1 MTKRRV
7 VVTGMGTLTPIGNS
21 LEEFW
26 NGLLSGKSG
35 AGKIT
40 KFDTTD
46 FTTKIACEVKDF
58 DVSKY
63 IEKKAAKRMDMYT
76 QYGMAASIMAMEDA
90 NINLEEIDCELFG
103 VIFGSGI
110 GGMSTFEEQH
120 TNYMEKGPKRI
131 SPFFVPMMI
140 SDIAAGQIS
149 MQFGLKG
156 PNYATVSACATGA
169 HAIGDAFMHIQR
181 GSANLMLCGGSE
193 AAITPMSIGGF
204 NSAKALSTR
213 NDDPL
218 KASRPFDQE
227 RDGFLMGE
235 GGATLVLEEL
245 EHAKKRGAKIYAELT
260 GIGFS
265 GDAHHL
271 TAPAPEGEG
280 AQRAMK
286 AAMKDAGVKPE
297 QIEYINAHGT
307 STPLNDL
314 NETKA
319 IKAVFGD
326 HAYKLNVS
334 STKSMTGHLLG
345 AAGAVEAAATVMAL
359 KEGKIPP
366 TINYE
371 KPDPELD
378 LNYTPNTVVEKDIK
392 FAISNVFGFGG
403 HNASLL
409 FQKYEG

>member
-7 VVTGMGTLTPIGNS
+7 VVTGIGVLTPVGNS
-21 LEEFW
+21 LEDFW
-26 NGLLSGKSG
+26 SGILAGKNG

-40 KFDTTD
+40 KFDTTE
-46 FTTKIACEVKDF
+46 FATKIACEVKDF

-63 IEKKAAKRMDMYT
+63 IDKKAARRMDLYT
-76 QYGMAASIMAMEDA
+76 QYGMAASIMAVEDA
-90 NINLEEIDCELFG
+90 EINLEETDLEKFG
-103 VIFGSGI
+103 VIYGSGI
-110 GGMSTFEEQH
+110 GGMNTFEDQH
-120 TNYMEKGPKRI
+120 TAYMEKGPKRI

-149 MQFGLKG
+149 MQYGLKG

-181 GSANLMLCGGSE
+181 GSADLMLCGGSE

-204 NSAKALSTR
+204 NSAKALTTR
-213 NDDPL
+213 NDEPE
-218 KASRPFDQE
+218 KASRPFDSG

-235 GGATLVLEEL
+235 GGATIMLEEM
-245 EHAKKRGAKIYAELT
+245 EHAKKRGAKIYAELV
-260 GIGFS
+260 GMGFS

-286 AAMKDAGVKPE
+286 EAIRDAGIAPE
-297 QIEYINAHGT
+297 QIDYINAHGT

-326 HAYKLNVS
+326 HAYKLNIS

-345 AAGAVEAAATVMAL
+345 AAGAVEAVATIMAL
-359 KEGKIPP
+359 KDGKIPP

-371 KPDPELD
+371 EPDAELD
-378 LNYTPNTVVEKDIK
+378 LNYTPNNCVEKDLK
-392 FAISNVFGFGG
+392 YAISNVFGFGG

-409 FQKYEG
+409 FKKYEG

>member
-7 VVTGMGTLTPIGNS
+7 VVTGLGTLTPIGNS

-40 KFDTTD
+40 KFDATE
-46 FTTKIACEVKDF
+46 FTTQIACEVKDF

-63 IEKKAAKRMDMYT
+63 IDKKAAKRMDMYT

-90 NINLEEIDCELFG
+90 NFHLEEIDRDLFG

-156 PNYATVSACATGA
+156 PNYATVSACSTGA

-181 GSANLMLCGGSE
+181 GSANMMLCGGSE

-204 NSAKALSTR
+204 NSAKALTTR
-213 NDDPL
+213 NHEPL

-235 GGATLVLEEL
+235 GGAALVLEEM
-245 EHAKKRGAKIYAELT
+245 EHAKKRGAKIYAELL

-286 AAMKDAGVKPE
+286 AALKDGGIEPE
-297 QIEYINAHGT
+297 QIDYINAHGT

-345 AAGAVEAAATVMAL
+345 AAGAVEAAATVLAL

-378 LNYTPNTVVEKDIK
+378 LNYTPNNTVEKDIK
-392 FAISNVFGFGG
+392 YAISNVFGFGG

-409 FQKYEG
+409 FKKYEG

>member
-63 IEKKAAKRMDMYT
+63 IDKKAAKRMDMYT

-213 NDDPL
+213 NDEPL